1 MRIVKDYGLNHIRF
15 HSWCPP
21 AAAFRMADRHGVYLE
36 VEMPMW
42 GKDAEPDEARYDF
55 FRREMRAIL
64 KEYGNHPSFILY
76 CNGNEITGNFDFIEE
91 LTADGR
97 KLDTR
102 HLYSGSTAR
111 TRVPSDQYYVSQ
123 QTNKGPVKVYEGRP

>member
-1 MRIVKDYGLNHIRF
+1 
-15 HSWCPP
+15 
-21 AAAFRMADRHGVYLE
+21 MADRHGVYLE

-102 HLYSGSTAR
+102 HLYSGF
-111 TRVPSDQYYVSQ
+111 
-123 QTNKGPVKVYEGRP
+123 GRPARASRPTSITSRSRPTKAP

>member
-1 MRIVKDYGLNHIRF
+1 
-15 HSWCPP
+15 
-21 AAAFRMADRHGVYLE
+21 MADRHGVYLE

-64 KEYGNHPSFILY
+64 KEYGNHPSFVLY

-91 LTADGR
+91 LTADS
-97 KLDTR
+97 TR
-102 HLYSGSTAR
+102 GICTAVR
-111 TRVPSDQYYVSQ
+111 
-123 QTNKGPVKVYEGRP
+123 RPARASRPTSITSRSRPTKAP